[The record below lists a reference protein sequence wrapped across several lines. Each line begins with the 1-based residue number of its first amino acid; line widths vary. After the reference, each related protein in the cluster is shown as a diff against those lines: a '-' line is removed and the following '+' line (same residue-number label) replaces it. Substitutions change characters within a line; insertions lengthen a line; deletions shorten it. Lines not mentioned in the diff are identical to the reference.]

1 MELYIMARPNR
12 FEILKLIKPKIIKHI
27 ESSGESVLSFQ
38 EVISLM
44 AFCKEELLLP
54 NATTKE
60 QFVEFLLDSGVLTE
74 YRLILDNKIIK
85 KYAYDKDIS
94 LYEIALKINK
104 NAYLSHYTALYLN
117 NLTNNVPKNIY
128 INIEQSKKE
137 NISTNLTQE
146 NIDKAFKGPARITNK
161 VYDIENYF
169 NKIYSINGKY
179 TDQYGVKEIQYNG
192 RDLSITNIERTL
204 IDVVVRPQ
212 YAGDTLEVLNA
223 FKMAKGKVS
232 INRLNAILK
241 RLNYIY
247 PYHQSIGLYM
257 EKAGYEEKQLSLL
270 KKYPIE
276 FDFYLTNNIKNP
288 SYSKEWKIYYPKDL
302 G

>member
-1 MELYIMARPNR
+1 MELFIIARLNR
-12 FEILKLIKPKIIKHI
+12 FEILKLIKPKIIKYI
-27 ESSGESVLSFQ
+27 DSTEQNILSFQ
-38 EVISLM
+38 EVLSIM
-44 AFCKEELLLP
+44 NYCKEELMLP

-60 QFVEFLLDSGVLTE
+60 QFIDFLLDSNILKE
-74 YRLILDNKIIK
+74 YKLILDDKIIK
-85 KYAYDKDIS
+85 KYAYDKNVS

-137 NISTNLTQE
+137 NICTALTQE
-146 NIDKAFKGPARITNK
+146 GIDKAFQRPARITNK
-161 VYDIENYF
+161 IYSIENAF

-179 TDQYGVKEIQYNG
+179 TGKYGVKDIQYGG
-192 RDLSITNIERTL
+192 RNLSVTNIERTL
-204 IDVVVRPQ
+204 IDITVRPQ

-241 RLNYIY
+241 KLNYIY
-247 PYHQSIGLYM
+247 PYHQAIGLYM

-270 KKYPIE
+270 KKHSIE
-276 FDFYLTNNIKNP
+276 FDFYLANNIKDP
-288 SYSKEWKIYYPKDL
+288 AYSKEWRIYYPKEL
-302 G
+302 V